1 MNVKLDGI
9 SIGKNISKSRK
20 NNMDRICNNEGLVI
34 LSALYLLDNG
44 VKELSRLD
52 LLLVLSVDIAIRK
65 RIVNYNNYQEF
76 LNYEGKYDRTLN
88 RKFKEFQLIILNALT
103 LMKLSGM
110 IEHGEGTELELSA
123 EGKNMVEDAT
133 GMHEKSAI
141 EVKNASFVLNSIAKS
156 IDTIKLYNDL
166 KIVL

>member
-1 MNVKLDGI
+1 
-9 SIGKNISKSRK
+9 
-20 NNMDRICNNEGLVI
+20 MDRICNNEGLVI

>member
-76 LNYEGKYDRTLN
+76 LNREGKYDCILN